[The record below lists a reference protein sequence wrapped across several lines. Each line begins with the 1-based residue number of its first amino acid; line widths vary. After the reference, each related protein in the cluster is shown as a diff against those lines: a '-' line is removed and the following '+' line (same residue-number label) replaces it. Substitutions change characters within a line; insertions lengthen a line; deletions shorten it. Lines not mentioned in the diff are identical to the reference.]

1 MAAEAGIG
9 QGGYRMGRVS
19 DEAADLGLG
28 EFKVAAAA
36 AAAGSG
42 CYGGADLVTNG
53 APGKRV
59 HRPAPPPH
67 QLPALPQ
74 WQSLS
79 GSLTVPSLPVSNA
92 LGFSPKTAAARVS
105 TGINRSS

>member
-36 AAAGSG
+36 AAAAGSG

-59 HRPAPPPH
+59 HRPAPPPTSCPPCH
-67 QLPALPQ
+67 
-74 WQSLS
+74 S
-79 GSLTVPSLPVSNA
+79 GSHCRAPSRFPPSQC
-92 LGFSPKTAAARVS
+92 PTH
-105 TGINRSS
+105 